1 MKIHLIP
8 SLRLWLSA
16 LLIAAAAGLSAQSQS
31 AATKA
36 LDEAA
41 AAFRKAGGV
50 SVGYS
55 YAMSNESGNGKID
68 LKGRKFLNRVDGQ
81 TVWFDGKT
89 LWTYVHRNEEVTVTT
104 PTQKE
109 LSKMNPYTFL
119 SLYKKGYKAVVNGKH
134 GKSTKQYLA
143 IELTATDPKRS
154 PSYVLLHID
163 RTSHRLLYARLM
175 LATGQNLAIT
185 INSYAA
191 NQKFADSRFVFS
203 AKSHP
208 GVEVIDLR

>member
-1 MKIHLIP
+1 MKIIP

-16 LLIAAAAGLSAQSQS
+16 LLLVGAASLSAQSQS
-31 AATKA
+31 AATKV
-36 LDEAA
+36 LNEAA
-41 AAFRKAGGV
+41 ATFRKDGGV
-50 SVGYS
+50 RVGYS
-55 YAMSNESGNGKID
+55 YTMSNESGSGKID
-68 LKGRKFLNRVDGQ
+68 LKGRKFLNRLDGQ

-89 LWTYVHRNEEVTVTT
+89 LWTYVHVNEEVNVTT

-119 SLYKKGYKAVVNGKH
+119 SLYKKGYKAVLNGKH
-134 GKSTKQYLA
+134 GKSTKQYYA
-143 IELTATDPKRS
+143 IELTATDSKRS

-163 RTSHRLLYARLM
+163 RTNHHLRYARLM
-175 LATGQNLAIT
+175 LATGQNLVIT
-185 INSYAA
+185 INSYTA
-191 NQKFADSRFVFS
+191 NQKFADSHFVYS